1 MRVPN
6 RSVTGKVI
14 STVATI
20 ASAFT
25 FGACDKMAKIVDPV
39 DPCAQY
45 LARVAHTAG
54 LEVPATLNYF
64 KVTMSPESLGAKIA
78 SSPSDFEVMLE
89 DVTTGNPVKN
99 YAVIYEDD
107 TLHTN
112 DNGIARIQYPNA
124 IREEDECLERARIA
138 GTPRVVVYMLPQVV
152 LQTTKY
158 TDLLDFLVK
167 INASNTNLP
176 RPLRVMPHSLPAKV
190 FFVDTKNKYTDAQ
203 VDDLAAKVLGN
214 ASDYV
219 EPSQRT
225 SWDNVGF
232 NAATGLNLFQ
242 YIQDTTTSKADVI
255 VYLDSGS
262 ATGFEGGGDP
272 FNPGRTLRNDIILT
286 GGVTERGIT
295 DHEMT
300 HVSDRT
306 DNYGHSK
313 DRMHIRSGYNPD
325 ANRGNISPDEVPL
338 IQAWYRPVI
347 EGNAPL
353 DLRNYSLQ

>member
-45 LARVAHTAG
+45 LARVAQTAG

-176 RPLRVMPHSLPAKV
+176 RPLRVMPHSLPAKI

-203 VDDLAAKVLGN
+203 VDALASKVIGDT
-214 ASDYV
+214 ADYV

-255 VYLDSGS
+255 VYLDSG
-262 ATGFEGGGDP
+262 AQTFFEG
-272 FNPGRTLRNDIILT
+272 NPRNGNILT
-286 GGVTERGIT
+286 RDEILSGWTPTTR
-295 DHEMT
+295 HEAT
-300 HVSDRT
+300 HVLFRT
-306 DNYGHSK
+306 DIAGHSK
-313 DRMHIRSGYNPD
+313 DGNHISATGT
-325 ANRGNISPDEVPL
+325 AQNINPDEVPL
-338 IQAWYRPVI
+338 MQAWYRPI
-347 EGNAPL
+347 LEGDAPL